1 MKKIL
6 VVEDETAIRNNLQ
19 IMLRVEGYEVF
30 TAANGLA
37 GRIAA
42 LEHQPDLIISDI
54 MMPELDGF
62 ELLAALRN
70 ETLTMHTPVILLT
83 ARTERQDFRQGMA
96 LGADDY
102 IPKPF
107 ERQDLLN
114 AVRTQLDKAERH
126 RQTTARLAAQAQR
139 LLHYDKLTGLP
150 NQNLLKERLQVAMA
164 SARSQNLRLAVILI
178 GLDGFSRINDSL
190 GRARGDELL
199 SQAAQRLRH
208 HLEQTFIVGVHDS
221 LARPESDVFALLISE
236 LADPEYVAERALILS
251 ELFSQPY
258 MTPAGEQFVGA
269 SLGISLYP
277 GDGDDA
283 EALLTSA
290 GTALRAAKSA
300 GGGQTR
306 FYEQAMNV
314 EASERLALHNDL
326 FRALERGEISL
337 FYQPQI
343 ALHSGQVVG
352 FEALMRWQHST
363 RGFVSPARF
372 IPIAESGG
380 HILQLGAWAIDEACR
395 QLAEW
400 REHGYA
406 PVRVAVNLSARQ
418 FLQPGLTDCV
428 AAALAQYKI
437 PPACLELEI
446 TEGTAMQ
453 NGEGTIDILH
463 KLKQLGVKL
472 ALDDFGTGYS
482 SLAYIKR
489 FPLDVLKIDQAFVRN
504 LLTDPGDAAIVRA
517 VVALANSFGMSVIA
531 EGVELP
537 EQLDFLNAL
546 DCAEYQGFL
555 FSKPLPAHEAARFL
569 VKEIAR

>member
-6 VVEDETAIRNNLQ
+6 VVEDETAIRSNLQ
-19 IMLRVEGYEVF
+19 ILLRVEGYEVI
-30 TAANGLA
+30 TAENGLA

-54 MMPELDGF
+54 MMPELDGL
-62 ELLAALRN
+62 ELLAALRS
-70 ETLTMHTPVILLT
+70 EALTMHTPVILLT
-83 ARTERQDFRQGMA
+83 ARTERQDFRQGMS

-107 ERQDLLN
+107 ERQELLN
-114 AVRTQLDKAERH
+114 AIRTQLEKHAWR
-126 RQTTARLAAQAQR
+126 RQSTARLASQAQR

-150 NQNLLKERLQVAMA
+150 NLALLKERLQVAIA
-164 SARSQNLRLAVILI
+164 SARSQTLGLAIILI

-190 GRARGDELL
+190 GRVQGDELL
-199 SQAAQRLRH
+199 RQAGQRLRQ
-208 HLEQTFIVGVHDS
+208 HLEQTFIAGVHDS
-221 LARPESDVFALLISE
+221 LARPESDVFALLVSE
-236 LADPEYVAERALILS
+236 LADPAEVMERALALS

-258 MTPAGEQFVGA
+258 VTAAGEQFVGA
-269 SLGISLYP
+269 SLGISFYP
-277 GDGDDA
+277 GDGSDG
-283 EALLTSA
+283 EALLTAA

-306 FYEQAMNV
+306 CYEQTMNV
-314 EASERLALHNDL
+314 EANERLTLHNDL

-337 FYQPQI
+337 FYQPQV
-343 ALHSGQVVG
+343 ALQGGQVVG
-352 FEALMRWQHST
+352 FEALMRWQHPT
-363 RGFVSPARF
+363 RGFVSPASF
-372 IPIAESGG
+372 IPIAEVGG

-400 REHGYA
+400 RERGYA

-428 AAALAQYKI
+428 AAALTRHQVA
-437 PPACLELEI
+437 PACLELEI

-453 NGEGTIDILH
+453 NGEGTIDIMH

-482 SLAYIKR
+482 SLAYLKR

-517 VVALANSFGMSVIA
+517 VVALASSFGMSVIA
-531 EGVELP
+531 EGVEQT
-537 EQLDFLNAL
+537 EQLAFLNTLA
-546 DCAEYQGFL
+546 CAEYQGFL
-555 FSKPLPAHEAARFL
+555 FSKPLPAAEAERFL
-569 VKEIAR
+569 VKGSA